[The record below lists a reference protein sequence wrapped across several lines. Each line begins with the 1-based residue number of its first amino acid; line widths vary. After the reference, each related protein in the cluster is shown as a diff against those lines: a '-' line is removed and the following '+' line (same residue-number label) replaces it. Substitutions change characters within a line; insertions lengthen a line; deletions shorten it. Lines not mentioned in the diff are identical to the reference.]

1 MFLSFDLP
9 SKMQLIHQTH
19 TTSGT
24 GKTTSG
30 AVKAC

>member
-9 SKMQLIHQTH
+9 SKMQLIQTH
-19 TTSGT
+19 TTPGT
-24 GKTTSG
+24 GKTTSS